1 MKRTAAM
8 IRKILCALLA
18 AALVLT
24 NADYAVFALESGE
37 FVNQN
42 IQSTEA
48 DVTMPDDGQPEEVG
62 ESQETPEEDQNTE
75 VLDEEDRNSEIPDE
89 EGQETEGGD
98 ESKEPDEEQR
108 PDDDES
114 ETDAPKDD
122 VGEDKEISPE
132 DTQQEE
138 SEDISQEQLP
148 EVDEEIDP
156 GESETD
162 DGDREEEF
170 MEGETPVYDSI
181 NTFADTSTVYMLSGE
196 NKTFSYNGVD
206 LNGGFSVTSYGWSVS
221 GSCVTVSGKTYN
233 SCQVTAYTAGTATLS
248 YYANTSRTYYIYE
261 DVQRTKKKYITQ
273 TQSYSWTWDI
283 AVGEKHVV
291 TFDANGG
298 SVTPA
303 SMYVGYG
310 GGMTYGAMGEL
321 PTPTRSG
328 YVFDGWFTAKDAGTQ
343 VLASTVVAVNR
354 DHTLY
359 AHWVQDHYYTVRFD
373 GNGSTGGEMADLRY
387 AYGQSY
393 MLPANAFVKSGNR
406 FVQWST
412 TPNGTSGKQYANRAW
427 VSNLN
432 PNKQDEVV
440 TLYAQWSDQNIASG
454 TITGTDLTWAIDA
467 EGTLI
472 ISGSGAMPTLTAS
485 TYDDIWWRASK
496 YSHQVKAI
504 VIEEEVTDIGAY
516 AFYNMQSVEHVRI
529 LGAIQG
535 IGAGTF
541 DKCYNLQSV
550 QLPDTLT
557 NIEKFAFSECRAL
570 KTIQL
575 PDSVTRIG
583 TSAFELCGLERIEF
597 SDSVRQIGET
607 AFYNCTH
614 VTEVRIPASVQ
625 SIGDGAFSGMNSLVN
640 ITVDEKNTN
649 YAEVDGVLFNSA
661 KTKLICYPGAHG
673 SEYAVP
679 DGVTELG
686 DAFSGSS
693 KVKKVIVPASVTNL
707 GSSCFNSNTIIKEI
721 YFRGTPPTLDK
732 TSSGTCSAFAGVTA
746 TIYYPIAFRTLW
758 ASAKD
763 SYNSAYFWGDKP
775 VLTWKEFSLHDTIE
789 ECSVAVDLEDEY
801 EYDGTAKRPAV
812 RVEDE
817 GMILEEGVDYTLIY
831 LDNTNAGTATI
842 LVQGAGSY
850 TGEWQEAFVIY
861 KAQQYM
867 SVNIESQDLLS
878 QTTMQI
884 EDVSGIGDISYESSA
899 PDIASVSDTGV
910 ITAQKL
916 GTAVI
921 TVKASGDD
929 NYEEDEEI
937 LEITVKHNPDL
948 GISEL
953 LAQKDTMIYHINQK
967 VGLEDLMVFVGYGD
981 GYYESVT
988 GYSTNVSEIDTAVE
1002 GEKQLS
1008 VSYADQETG
1017 QVLSATLT
1025 LQIRPHIA
1033 GEPVRENENIYGYDK
1048 VVYCTYCHEELSREA
1063 KEIALGTVRAGL
1075 WFDVIEDQ
1083 IYTGNAVKP
1092 KVNVYYEDRLLEE
1105 KTDYTLSYKN
1115 NKKANDASAEKN
1127 APTVVVQGKGGY
1139 NKKSS
1144 VTFRILSKSL
1154 ADEDID
1160 YTYTD
1165 AYAYQAGKQ
1174 PQIVLTAK
1182 FGKQILKKGR
1192 DYILSYKDGAGQ
1204 IVTDVSAVGDY
1215 VLVVTGCANYTG
1227 VMELPFAVTT
1237 ATPVS
1242 KLKLSKIASITYD
1255 GMAKTPGVTLK
1266 DGNVTLT
1273 EGTDYELSYSNN
1285 IEIGKASVVIT
1296 GKGDY
1301 LGSRSTTFSITGTAL
1316 NKVTLEGMVSSAEY
1330 TGNPVCQDIR
1340 LVHKVKADGVTT
1352 EKVLEEGVDYQVDYS
1367 NHTSAGKATM
1377 TLTGMGAYT
1386 GTVKKTYTIRAY
1398 DIKTDNSS
1406 RIRISDTPITISYTK
1421 GGVKPDVEMYFGD
1434 KRMIL
1439 GTDYT
1444 LSYSYNKA
1452 VTTETTSKLP
1462 EITIKGKGCFKG
1474 TLAAVRNFRIEKQ
1487 DLNAVRTDAPDVVYK
1502 NKQGNYRSV
1511 PVLCDADGKKL
1522 TAGKDYS
1529 KTYRYYYVNQ
1539 TELVNGIVRE
1549 AGESVDEKDIVPA
1562 DTDLSVMITVPE
1574 TSGSGNYR
1582 GETQTTF
1589 RVTQSSL
1596 KNAKV
1601 KVLTS
1606 FEYTGREMRLSKDD
1620 LQITP
1625 KGEKQPTDSYEILTD
1640 TYKNNVKKGTASVQ
1654 IRGTG
1659 NYGGVITVKY
1669 SVKARGFIWCF
1680 RELFSD

>member
-1 MKRTAAM
+1 MKRKAPV
-8 IRKILCALLA
+8 IRRILCTLLVT
-18 AALVLT
+18 ALVLT
-24 NADYAVFALESGE
+24 NADYTVFALEADG

-42 IQSTEA
+42 TEI
-48 DVTMPDDGQPEEVG
+48 PDEENQNTEVPDG
-62 ESQETPEEDQNTE
+62 EDQNTE
-75 VLDEEDRNSEIPDE
+75 NPDD

-122 VGEDKEISPE
+122 VGEDKETSPD

-138 SEDISQEQLP
+138 SEDTLQEQSP
-148 EVDEEIDP
+148 
-156 GESETD
+156 ETD
-162 DGDREEEF
+162 DEIESEEPETDGETESEEPETGGGDQEEEF
-170 MEGETPVYDSI
+170 MEGEIPVYDNIGTLS
-181 NTFADTSTVYMLSGE
+181 DTSTVYMLTGE
-196 NKTFSYNGVD
+196 NGRFSYNGVD
-206 LNGGFSVTSYGWSVS
+206 LNGGFSVKSYSWSTS
-221 GSCVTVSGKTYN
+221 GSCIDVSGKTYN
-233 SCQVTAYTAGTATLS
+233 SCQVTALATGTATLYFS
-248 YYANTSRTYYIYE
+248 ATTTRTYYIYL
-261 DVQRTKKKYITQ
+261 DVQRTKKQYITQ
-273 TQSYSWTWDI
+273 TQNYSWKWNI
-283 AVGEKHVV
+283 AVCEGLTV

-303 SMYVGYG
+303 TAEIGYG
-310 GGMTYGAMGEL
+310 SGMTYGDKIEEL
-321 PTPTRSG
+321 PVPTRSG

-354 DHTLY
+354 NHTLY
-359 AHWVQDHYYTVRFD
+359 AHWVQNHSYTVRFD
-373 GNGSTGGEMADLRY
+373 GNGSTGGEMTDLRY

-393 MLPANAFVKSGNR
+393 MLPANAFVKDGNR

-504 VIEEEVTDIGAY
+504 VIEEEVTGIGAY

-541 DKCYNLQSV
+541 GRCYNLQSV
-550 QLPDTLT
+550 QLPDTVT
-557 NIEKFAFSECRAL
+557 NIEKFAFSQCLAL

-583 TSAFELCGLERIEF
+583 TSAFELCGLERIEL

-625 SIGDGAFSGMNSLVN
+625 SIGDGAFSGMNNLVN

-673 SEYAVP
+673 SEYAIP

-686 DAFSGSS
+686 DAFSGAS
-693 KVKKVIVPASVTNL
+693 KVKKLIIPASVTNL
-707 GSSCFNSNTIIKEI
+707 GSSCFSSNKVIKEI
-721 YFRGTPPTLDK
+721 YFRGAPPNLDESDGLIGS
-732 TSSGTCSAFAGVTA
+732 TAFQGVTA
-746 TIYYPIAFRTLW
+746 TIYYPAAYRSSW

-763 SYNSAYFWGDKP
+763 SYNNAYFYSDKP
-775 VLTWKEFSLHDTIE
+775 VLTWKEFSPHDVIE
-789 ECSVAVDLEDEY
+789 DCSVTIDLEDEY
-801 EYDGTAKRPAV
+801 EYDGTEKRPYV
-812 RVEDE
+812 HVEDE
-817 GMILEEGVDYTLIY
+817 GIILEEGVDYTLTY

-850 TGEWQEAFVIY
+850 TGEWQESFVIY

-867 SVNIESQDLLS
+867 SVNIESQDMLS
-878 QTTMQI
+878 LTTMQI
-884 EDVSGIGDISYESSA
+884 EDVVGIGDISYESSA

-910 ITAQKL
+910 VTAHKV

-921 TVKASGDD
+921 TVKASGDA

-937 LEITVKHNPDL
+937 LEITIEHNPNL
-948 GISEL
+948 AVSEL
-953 LAQKDTMIYHINQK
+953 LAQKDTLVYHVGQK
-967 VGLEDLMVFVGYGD
+967 IGLEDLKVSVGYGD

-1017 QVLSATLT
+1017 QVLSAALT

-1063 KEIALGTVRAGL
+1063 KEIAPGTVRAGL

-1083 IYTGNAVKP
+1083 VYTGNAVKP
-1092 KVNVYYEDRLLEE
+1092 KMNVYYEDRLLEE

-1115 NKKANDASAEKN
+1115 NKKANDASVEKS
-1127 APTVVVQGKGGY
+1127 APTVIVQGKGGY

-1174 PQIVLTAK
+1174 PKMVLTVK
-1182 FGKQILKKGR
+1182 FGKQTLKKGR
-1192 DYILSYKDGAGQ
+1192 DYTLSYKDSTGQ

-1215 VLVVTGCANYTG
+1215 VLVVTGCANYAG
-1227 VMELPFAVTT
+1227 VKELPFTVTT
-1237 ATPVS
+1237 AMPVS
-1242 KLKLSKIASITYD
+1242 KLKLSKIASVAYD
-1255 GMAKTPGVTLK
+1255 GTAKTPGVTLK
-1266 DGNVTLT
+1266 DGKVTLT
-1273 EGTDYELSYSNN
+1273 EGVDYELSYSNN
-1285 IEIGKASVVIT
+1285 VEIGKANVVIT

-1316 NKVTLEGMVSSAEY
+1316 NKVTVEGMVSSAEY
-1330 TGNPVCQDIR
+1330 TGDPIYQDIR
-1340 LVHKVKADGVTT
+1340 LVHKVKTDGMTT
-1352 EKVLEEGVDYQVDYS
+1352 EKILEEGVDYQVDYS
-1367 NHTSAGKATM
+1367 NHTSVGKATM
-1377 TLTGMGAYT
+1377 TLTGMRAYT
-1386 GTVKKTYTIRAY
+1386 GTVKKTYTIKAY
-1398 DIKTDNSS
+1398 DIKTDNSGK
-1406 RIRISDTPITISYTK
+1406 IRVSDTPITVSYAK
-1421 GGVKPDVEMYFGD
+1421 GGAKPDVEMYFGD
-1434 KRMIL
+1434 RELIQ

-1444 LSYSYNKA
+1444 LSYSNNKA
-1452 VTTETTSKLP
+1452 ITTETTSKLP
-1462 EITIKGKGCFKG
+1462 EITVKGKGCFKG

-1487 DLNAVRTDAPDVVYK
+1487 DLNAVQTDAPDVVYK
-1502 NKQGNYRSV
+1502 NNQGNYKSV
-1511 PVLCDADGKKL
+1511 PVLYDVDGKKL
-1522 TAGKDYS
+1522 AAGKDYS
-1529 KTYRYYYVNQ
+1529 KIYNYYYVNQ

-1549 AGESVDEKDIVPA
+1549 AGESVGDKDIVPA
-1562 DTDLSVMITVPE
+1562 DTDLSVTITVPE

-1589 RVTQSSL
+1589 RVTQRSL

-1606 FEYTGREMRLSKDD
+1606 FEYTGREIRLSKEN

-1640 TYKNNVKKGTASVQ
+1640 TYKNNTKKGTASVQ

-1669 SVKARGFIWCF
+1669 NVKARGFIWCF